1 MKQVAKVFMT
11 GRSQAVRLPAA
22 FRFKVSEV
30 SIRRDP
36 VTGDVILSDRPA
48 GWGNFFEKLQAG
60 IGTGDFLDAEERLTP
75 PTGKDPF
82 EGWKE

>member
-22 FRFKVSEV
+22 FRFKASEV

-36 VTGDVILSDRPA
+36 ITGDVILSDKPA
-48 GWGNFFEKLQAG
+48 SWEDFFENLRASS
-60 IGTGDFLDAEERLTP
+60 GTNDFLDAKERLTP
-75 PTGKDPF
+75 SPGKDPF

>member
-1 MKQVAKVFMT
+1 MT

-22 FRFKVSEV
+22 FRFKGSEV

-36 VTGDVILSDRPA
+36 VTGDVILSDKPA
-48 GWGNFFEKLQAG
+48 GWGDFFENLLANAEANE
-60 IGTGDFLDAEERLTP
+60 FLDADERLTP

-82 EGWKE
+82 EGWTE